1 MLKSLIKIRFQGIF
15 MRSMKGSKNKNAG
28 IGKLALMV
36 LVFAYI
42 AIVFGSMFGYMFNM
56 VLEPFTAIGYEW
68 LYFGIMAVLI
78 VLLCFIGSVFT
89 TQQEI
94 YGAKDNEILLS
105 MPIKTS
111 DILLSRIFVVFI

>member
-42 AIVFGSMFGYMFNM
+42 AIVL
-56 VLEPFTAIGYEW
+56 VQCLATC
-68 LYFGIMAVLI
+68 LI
-78 VLLCFIGSVFT
+78 WF
-89 TQQEI
+89 
-94 YGAKDNEILLS
+94 
-105 MPIKTS
+105 
-111 DILLSRIFVVFI
+111 

>member
-56 VLEPFTAIGYEW
+56 VLEPFTAIGTL
-68 LYFGIMAVLI
+68 LYWE
-78 VLLCFIGSVFT
+78 CFYNPT
-89 TQQEI
+89 R
-94 YGAKDNEILLS
+94 NLWC
-105 MPIKTS
+105 
-111 DILLSRIFVVFI
+111 

>member
-42 AIVFGSMFGYMFNM
+42 AIVFWFN
-56 VLEPFTAIGYEW
+56 VW
-68 LYFGIMAVLI
+68 LHV
-78 VLLCFIGSVFT
+78 
-89 TQQEI
+89 
-94 YGAKDNEILLS
+94 
-105 MPIKTS
+105 
-111 DILLSRIFVVFI
+111 